1 MGLGANGS
9 EPVLELLGGHGLRA
23 SLGVAPQFGDSA
35 AYTPQS
41 FSRAQGIS
49 WHQAGC
55 AGGKIGPGGV
65 RRQQGWSRWCI
76 FLPLL
81 WTSLPAKF
89 RAGGCT
95 PREPGLV

>member
-55 AGGKIGPGGV
+55 AGGKIGPGGGEEAAGLEPMV
-65 RRQQGWSRWCI
+65 H
-76 FLPLL
+76 FPPP
-81 WTSLPAKF
+81 SLDFTA
-89 RAGGCT
+89 C
-95 PREPGLV
+95 